1 MATRGSLE
9 RLREHAVQIV
19 QRVRTERAAEQAH
32 TGQGTNDDDDR
43 LLEEH
48 TALMEQAATSK

>member
-19 QRVRTERAAEQAH
+19 QRVHAERAAEQAH
-32 TGQGTNDDDDR
+32 TGQGTNYDDDR

-48 TALMEQAATSK
+48 KARMEQAATSK